1 MSAAVLPASCCYV
14 AVRLISA
21 LLALQQ
27 QLARLFGSL
36 KSSWRSINQS
46 INQFTDKAHNMRASI
61 GTKLQVFQQTVV
73 NKILLILITVALG
86 QHMSERGG
94 ACHSADWLQE
104 VKIYRKQCPD
114 ECIL

>member
-73 NKILLILITVALG
+73 SEILLIEIKSTVALG
-86 QHMSERGG
+86 QRISERGG
-94 ACHSADWLQE
+94 ACHSAD
-104 VKIYRKQCPD
+104 
-114 ECIL
+114 